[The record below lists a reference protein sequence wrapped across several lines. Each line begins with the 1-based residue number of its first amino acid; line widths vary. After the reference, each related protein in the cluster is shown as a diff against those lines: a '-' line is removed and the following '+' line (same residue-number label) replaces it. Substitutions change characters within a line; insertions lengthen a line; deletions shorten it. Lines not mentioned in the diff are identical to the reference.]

1 MRRREFLTLFG
12 GTAVTWSTAAGAQQ
26 VGQVRRIGL
35 LNSLAETDPEGQ
47 AQNAAFRRRLD
58 ELGWVDGRNVHID
71 SRWGAG
77 NLDSMTLFAQQ
88 LVRLNPDVL
97 VSATTPA
104 TAALHAAT
112 QTIPI
117 VFVNVAD
124 PIGVGFAASI
134 ARPGGN
140 VTGFTNVEA
149 GMGAKWVELLH
160 DVFPRLMHVAILFN
174 PQTAPYARLFLDTF
188 HSAATAFGFEAIE
201 APVRSAAEAEA
212 AVTKLGDKANPSLVV
227 MPDTSMFIY
236 RQAIIALADRYR
248 LPTIYPFR
256 FFVTE
261 GGLMSYGINLA
272 DSYRGAADYVD
283 RILRGAKPDELAI
296 QLPSKFE
303 LIINLKTAKALAITF
318 PPTVTAR
325 ADEVIE

>member
-1 MRRREFLTLFG
+1 MRRREFLMLFG
-12 GTAVTWSTAAGAQQ
+12 GTAVTCPTAAGAQQ

-77 NLDSMTLFAQQ
+77 NLDSMTLFAQE

-174 PQTAPYARLFLDTF
+174 PQTAPYAGLF
-188 HSAATAFGFEAIE
+188 AATAFGIEAIE
-201 APVRSAAEAEA
+201 APARSAAEAEA
-212 AVTKLGDKANPSLVV
+212 AVTKLGDEANPSLVV
-227 MPDTSMFIY
+227 TPDTSMFIY

-303 LIINLKTAKALAITF
+303 LIINLKTAKSLAITF
-318 PPTVTAR
+318 PQTVTAR